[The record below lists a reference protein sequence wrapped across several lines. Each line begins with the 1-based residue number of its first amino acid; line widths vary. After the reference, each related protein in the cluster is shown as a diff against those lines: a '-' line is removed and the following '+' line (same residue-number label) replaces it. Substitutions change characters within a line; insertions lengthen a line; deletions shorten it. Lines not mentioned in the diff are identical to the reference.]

1 MTPSSVFIKI
11 VEQIKVSMSAP
22 GEAEIST
29 EETSPSTRASSATSR
44 SSTTTPRTTATETAD
59 QILIRL
65 GTVYAPI
72 LRFLWAA
79 EKIPNDIPP
88 PTSSPLQD
96 EDTLEWE
103 AQTRKSI
110 FPPTQTFDLNN
121 SSQSSSPQ
129 LHDGAMTALTKL
141 SMSIVKQQEAA
152 FKNQEEKADTRLKSW
167 RRLPKIQQN
176 GILLGGIDENSNIP
190 TEPTEEM
197 LSILGCQNGA
207 QVDQY
212 LRQSMSG
219 HNMQIEPGL
228 CSAINKGIIVHPDDA
243 STLKISLLF

>member
-1 MTPSSVFIKI
+1 
-11 VEQIKVSMSAP
+11 
-22 GEAEIST
+22 
-29 EETSPSTRASSATSR
+29 
-44 SSTTTPRTTATETAD
+44 
-59 QILIRL
+59 
-65 GTVYAPI
+65 
-72 LRFLWAA
+72 
-79 EKIPNDIPP
+79 
-88 PTSSPLQD
+88 
-96 EDTLEWE
+96 
-103 AQTRKSI
+103 
-110 FPPTQTFDLNN
+110 
-121 SSQSSSPQ
+121 
-129 LHDGAMTALTKL
+129 MTALTKL

-152 FKNQEEKADTRLKSW
+152 IKNQEEKADNRLKSW

-176 GILLGGIDENSNIP
+176 VILLGGIDENSNIP

-243 STLKISLLF
+243 STPKKFTAFLTPPINDDADVIENGNLLKLAVQDKYDKHDVVLLTKWISPFL